1 VKVRVGSRRSRLART
16 QTEQLLNE
24 LRAIDRGYE
33 WEVVPI
39 ETTGDVIQNVPLR
52 EAGGKGLFVKELDEA
67 LLDGRV
73 DCAVH
78 SLKDVPTEL
87 PDGIMIGCIPQRAD
101 CRDLLLSRDG
111 TGLGNL
117 QPGSRVGT
125 TSLRRAAQLLAI
137 ESGLRIEVLRG
148 NVETRLRRL
157 VDGDFDLTLLAAAGL
172 DRLGVDIAPVRAV
185 ALAPETFVPAP
196 GQGMLAVTIGAGG
209 ADTGFTD
216 VLEQATD
223 PTTFRC
229 AQAERAA
236 ARLLGGSCHLPV
248 AVYATCDGESIRVT
262 GLVAT
267 PDGATV
273 VRDVETGQS
282 EAAEAVGERL
292 GERLLSA
299 GAGEIVAEVEEA
311 AGRSDSGA

>member
-1 VKVRVGSRRSRLART
+1 MKVRVGSRRSRLART
-16 QTEQLLNE
+16 QTEQLLDE
-24 LRAIDRGYE
+24 LRALDRGCD

-39 ETTGDVIQNVPLR
+39 ETTGDIIQNVPLR

-111 TGLGNL
+111 TGLESL
-117 QPGSRVGT
+117 RPGCRVGT

-172 DRLGVDIAPVRAV
+172 NRLGVEVAPARSV
-185 ALAPETFVPAP
+185 ALDPEAFVPAP
-196 GQGMLAVTIGAGG
+196 GQGMLAVTVGTKKPNAGLRE
-209 ADTGFTD
+209 
-216 VLEQATD
+216 VLARATD
-223 PTTFRC
+223 PLTLRC

-248 AVYATCDGESIRVT
+248 AVYAACESDRIRVI

-267 PDGATV
+267 PDGSTV
-273 VRDVETGQS
+273 VREVETGDS
-282 EAAEAVGERL
+282 EAAEQVGERL
-292 GERLLSA
+292 GERLLAA
-299 GAGEIVAEVEEA
+299 GAGEIVAQVEADAQRGEA
-311 AGRSDSGA
+311 GI